1 MMKLERRNTIRKGLA
16 GVSVGGKEA
25 GVVGGPGE
33 RNKGQC
39 QLAVRQ
45 RHLNLIQKVTIFK

>member
-1 MMKLERRNTIRKGLA
+1 MERRNTIRKGLA

-33 RNKGQC
+33 RNKSQC